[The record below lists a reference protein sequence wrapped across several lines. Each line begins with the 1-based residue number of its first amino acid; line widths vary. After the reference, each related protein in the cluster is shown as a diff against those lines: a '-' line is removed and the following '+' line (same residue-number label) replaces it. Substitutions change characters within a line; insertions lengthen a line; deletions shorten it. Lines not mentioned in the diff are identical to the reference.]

1 MKRFTA
7 PLIATAAGAVMLLG
21 TSPVLAHGA
30 AAGGALG
37 GLTHP
42 LLGLDHLFMLMA
54 VGTAAAL
61 ISARLLVWALAGAVL
76 GAAIGL
82 AGINLPSA
90 EVMAALSISA
100 VAGLSLLAGKAVKTA
115 DANGPISIRDAVV
128 GAVVGSVVGS
138 GVAIHAML
146 HGLEA
151 PQEGNTLIWW
161 SGALLSSAL
170 VCAGTC
176 LLLKKLSPS
185 LTKAAAITLIAIGGL
200 LAIGKVGLLAG

>member
-54 VGTAAAL
+54 VGTAASL

-82 AGINLPSA
+82 AGLNLPSA

-100 VAGLSLLAGKAVKTA
+100 VAGLSLLAGKAVRTA
-115 DANGPISIRDAVV
+115 DANGPISIR
-128 GAVVGSVVGS
+128 GAVVGS

-146 HGLEA
+146 HGLES
-151 PQEGNTLIWW
+151 PQDGNTLIWW

-176 LLLKKLSPS
+176 LLLKKLPPS
-185 LTKAAAITLIAIGGL
+185 LTKAAAITLTAIGGL
-200 LAIGKVGLLAG
+200 LAIGQVGLLAG

>member
-82 AGINLPSA
+82 AGLNLPSA

-100 VAGLSLLAGKAVKTA
+100 VAGLSLLAGKAVRTA
-115 DANGPISIRDAVV
+115 DANGPISIR
-128 GAVVGSVVGS
+128 GAVVGS

-146 HGLEA
+146 HGLES
-151 PQEGNTLIWW
+151 PQDGNTLIWW

-176 LLLKKLSPS
+176 LLLKKLPPS
-185 LTKAAAITLIAIGGL
+185 LTKAAAITLTAIGGL
-200 LAIGKVGLLAG
+200 LAIGQVGLLAG

>member
-54 VGTAAAL
+54 VGTAASL

-82 AGINLPSA
+82 AGLNLPSA

-100 VAGLSLLAGKAVKTA
+100 VAGLSLLASKAVRTA
-115 DANGPISIRDAVV
+115 DANGPISIR
-128 GAVVGSVVGS
+128 GAVVGS

-151 PQEGNTLIWW
+151 PQDGNTLIWW

-176 LLLKKLSPS
+176 LLLKKLPQS

-200 LAIGKVGLLAG
+200 LAIGQVGLLAG

>member
-54 VGTAAAL
+54 VGTAASL
-61 ISARLLVWALAGAVL
+61 ISARLLLWALAGAVL

-82 AGINLPSA
+82 AGLNLPSA

-100 VAGLSLLAGKAVKTA
+100 VAGLSLLAGKAVRTA
-115 DANGPISIRDAVV
+115 DANGPISIR
-128 GAVVGSVVGS
+128 GAVVGS

-146 HGLEA
+146 HGLES
-151 PQEGNTLIWW
+151 PQDGNTLIWW

-176 LLLKKLSPS
+176 LLLKKLPPS
-185 LTKAAAITLIAIGGL
+185 LTKTAAITLIAIGGL
-200 LAIGKVGLLAG
+200 LAIGQVGLLAG

>member
-82 AGINLPSA
+82 AGLNLPSA

-100 VAGLSLLAGKAVKTA
+100 VAGLSLLAGKAVRTA
-115 DANGPISIRDAVV
+115 DANGPISIR
-128 GAVVGSVVGS
+128 GAVVGS

-146 HGLEA
+146 HGLES
-151 PQEGNTLIWW
+151 PQDGNTLIWW

-176 LLLKKLSPS
+176 LLLKKLPPS

-200 LAIGKVGLLAG
+200 LAIGQVGLLAG

>member
-54 VGTAAAL
+54 VGTAASL

-82 AGINLPSA
+82 AGLNLPSA

-100 VAGLSLLAGKAVKTA
+100 VAGLSLLASKAVRTA
-115 DANGPISIRDAVV
+115 DANGPISIR
-128 GAVVGSVVGS
+128 GAVVGS

-146 HGLEA
+146 HGLES
-151 PQEGNTLIWW
+151 PQDGNTLIWW

-176 LLLKKLSPS
+176 LLLKKLPPS
-185 LTKAAAITLIAIGGL
+185 LTKAAAITLTAIGGL
-200 LAIGKVGLLAG
+200 LAIGQVGLLAG

>member
-82 AGINLPSA
+82 AGLNLPSA

-100 VAGLSLLAGKAVKTA
+100 VAGLSLLASKAVRTA
-115 DANGPISIRDAVV
+115 DANGPISIR
-128 GAVVGSVVGS
+128 GAVVGS

-176 LLLKKLSPS
+176 LLLKKLPPS

-200 LAIGKVGLLAG
+200 LAIGQVGLLAG

>member
-21 TSPVLAHGA
+21 TSPVLAHGG

-54 VGTAAAL
+54 VGTAASL

-82 AGINLPSA
+82 AGLNLPSA

-100 VAGLSLLAGKAVKTA
+100 VAGLSLLAGKAVRTA
-115 DANGPISIRDAVV
+115 DANGPISIR
-128 GAVVGSVVGS
+128 GAVVGSGVGAVVGS

-176 LLLKKLSPS
+176 LLLKQLPPS

-200 LAIGKVGLLAG
+200 LAIGQVGLLAG

>member
-54 VGTAAAL
+54 VGTAASL
-61 ISARLLVWALAGAVL
+61 ISARLLLWALAGAVL

-82 AGINLPSA
+82 AGLNLPSA

-100 VAGLSLLAGKAVKTA
+100 VAGLSLLASKAVRTA
-115 DANGPISIRDAVV
+115 DANGPISIR
-128 GAVVGSVVGS
+128 GAVVGS

-176 LLLKKLSPS
+176 LLLKKLPPS
-185 LTKAAAITLIAIGGL
+185 LTKAAAITLTAIGGL
-200 LAIGKVGLLAG
+200 LAIGQVGLLAG

>member
-54 VGTAAAL
+54 VGTAASL

-82 AGINLPSA
+82 AGLNLPSA

-100 VAGLSLLAGKAVKTA
+100 VAGLSLLASKAVRTA
-115 DANGPISIRDAVV
+115 DANGPISIRSSVV
-128 GAVVGSVVGS
+128 GAVVGAVVGS

-151 PQEGNTLIWW
+151 PQAGNTLIWW

-176 LLLKKLSPS
+176 LLLKKLPPS

-200 LAIGKVGLLAG
+200 LAIGQVGLLAG

>member
-30 AAGGALG
+30 AAGGAMG

-54 VGTAAAL
+54 VGTAASL

-82 AGINLPSA
+82 AGLNLPSA

-100 VAGLSLLAGKAVKTA
+100 VAGLSLLAGKAVRTA
-115 DANGPISIRDAVV
+115 DANGPISIR
-128 GAVVGSVVGS
+128 GSVVGS

-176 LLLKKLSPS
+176 LLLKQLPPS

-200 LAIGKVGLLAG
+200 LAIGQVGLLAG

>member
-54 VGTAAAL
+54 VGTAASL

-82 AGINLPSA
+82 AGLNLPSA

-100 VAGLSLLAGKAVKTA
+100 VAGLSLLAGKAVRTA
-115 DANGPISIRDAVV
+115 DANGPISIR
-128 GAVVGSVVGS
+128 GAVVGS

-146 HGLEA
+146 HGLES
-151 PQEGNTLIWW
+151 PQDGNTLIWW

-176 LLLKKLSPS
+176 LLLKKLPPS

-200 LAIGKVGLLAG
+200 LAIGQVGLLAG

>member
-82 AGINLPSA
+82 AGLNLHSA

-100 VAGLSLLAGKAVKTA
+100 VAGLSLLAGKAVRTA
-115 DANGPISIRDAVV
+115 DANGPISIR
-128 GAVVGSVVGS
+128 GAVVGS

-146 HGLEA
+146 HGLES
-151 PQEGNTLIWW
+151 PQDGNTLIWW

-176 LLLKKLSPS
+176 LLLKKLPQS

-200 LAIGKVGLLAG
+200 LAIGQVGLLAG

>member
-82 AGINLPSA
+82 AGLNLPSA

-100 VAGLSLLAGKAVKTA
+100 VAGLSLLAGKAVRTA
-115 DANGPISIRDAVV
+115 DANGPISIR
-128 GAVVGSVVGS
+128 GAVVGS

-151 PQEGNTLIWW
+151 PQDGNTLIWW

-176 LLLKKLSPS
+176 LLLKKLPPS

-200 LAIGKVGLLAG
+200 LAIGQVGLLAG

>member
-21 TSPVLAHGA
+21 TSPVLAHGG

-54 VGTAAAL
+54 VGTAASL

-82 AGINLPSA
+82 AGLNLPSA

-100 VAGLSLLAGKAVKTA
+100 VAGLSLLAGKAVRTA
-115 DANGPISIRDAVV
+115 DAHGPISIRSSVV
-128 GAVVGSVVGS
+128 GAVVGAVVGS

-176 LLLKKLSPS
+176 LLLKKLPPS

-200 LAIGKVGLLAG
+200 LAIGQVGLLAG

>member
-30 AAGGALG
+30 AAGGAIG

-54 VGTAAAL
+54 VGTAASL

-82 AGINLPSA
+82 AGLNLPSA

-100 VAGLSLLAGKAVKTA
+100 VAGLSLLAGKAVRTA
-115 DANGPISIRDAVV
+115 DANGPISIR
-128 GAVVGSVVGS
+128 GAVVGS

-176 LLLKKLSPS
+176 LLLKKLPPS

-200 LAIGKVGLLAG
+200 LAIGQVGLLAG

>member
-54 VGTAAAL
+54 VGTAASL

-82 AGINLPSA
+82 AGLNLPSA

-100 VAGLSLLAGKAVKTA
+100 VAGLSLLASKAVRTA
-115 DANGPISIRDAVV
+115 DANGPISIRGAVV
-128 GAVVGSVVGS
+128 GAVVGS

-151 PQEGNTLIWW
+151 PQDGNTLIWW

-176 LLLKKLSPS
+176 LLLKKLPQS

-200 LAIGKVGLLAG
+200 LAIGQVGLLAG

>member
-61 ISARLLVWALAGAVL
+61 ISARLLVWALTGAVL

-82 AGINLPSA
+82 AGLNLPSA

-100 VAGLSLLAGKAVKTA
+100 VAGLSLLAGKAVRTA
-115 DANGPISIRDAVV
+115 DANGPISIR
-128 GAVVGSVVGS
+128 GAVVGS

-146 HGLEA
+146 HGLES
-151 PQEGNTLIWW
+151 PQDGNTLIWW

-176 LLLKKLSPS
+176 LLLKKLPPS
-185 LTKAAAITLIAIGGL
+185 LTKAAAITLTAIGGL
-200 LAIGKVGLLAG
+200 LAIGQVGLLAG

>member
-1 MKRFTA
+1 
-7 PLIATAAGAVMLLG
+7 MLLG

-82 AGINLPSA
+82 AGLNLPSA

-100 VAGLSLLAGKAVKTA
+100 VAGLSLLAGKAVRTA
-115 DANGPISIRDAVV
+115 DANGPISIR
-128 GAVVGSVVGS
+128 GAVVGS

-146 HGLEA
+146 HGLES
-151 PQEGNTLIWW
+151 PQDGNTLIWW

-176 LLLKKLSPS
+176 LLLKKLPPS
-185 LTKAAAITLIAIGGL
+185 LTKAAAITLTAIGGL
-200 LAIGKVGLLAG
+200 LAIGQVGLLAG